1 MPKYRCVHCGD
12 EFESDKRLAE
22 KNRFCPYCYSVASP
36 YAKPDS
42 RWLPSLDKG
51 EKLGK
56 GFHEV

>member
-1 MPKYRCVHCGD
+1 MHCGD